1 MLFRNSISAEIPS
14 NTTILPNA
22 NFTREVNVTEV
33 TLHHNGHFNV
43 SSNDNAL
50 SDEFEQ
56 GPIDF
61 AEPLDENETWIW
73 ITGIIDFQ
81 STTTS
86 TSTSLPTTS
95 VTSSSSTM
103 STTTSSTSTI
113 STTETST
120 TKEFFIARN
129 QANSVLKESRPP
141 RSNAQLNDPS
151 RHDKIMFYKYRESE
165 EAAREYAFYLYYE
178 YDFGGFSKN
187 H

>member
-1 MLFRNSISAEIPS
+1 MTFSRTQP
-14 NTTILPNA
+14 TT
-22 NFTREVNVTEV
+22 
-33 TLHHNGHFNV
+33 
-43 SSNDNAL
+43 
-50 SDEFEQ
+50 Q
-56 GPIDF
+56 K
-61 AEPLDENETWIW
+61 
-73 ITGIIDFQ
+73 
-81 STTTS
+81 STTTVSS
-86 TSTSLPTTS
+86 TTETTTQTDEPTT
-95 VTSSSSTM
+95 TM